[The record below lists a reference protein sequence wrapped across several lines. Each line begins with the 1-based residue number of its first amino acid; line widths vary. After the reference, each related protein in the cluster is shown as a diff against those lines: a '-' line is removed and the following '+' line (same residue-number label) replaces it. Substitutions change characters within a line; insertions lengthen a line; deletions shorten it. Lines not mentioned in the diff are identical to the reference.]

1 MPIDFH
7 NTISDNTSQRVS
19 IENNTCK
26 WPGNSRSC
34 ASKYALFLFFSL
46 SIVDIRSC
54 IQPIPVLEKSY
65 VLANSPCSQ
74 RRGKGTRSDRFSQSL
89 VHWIMKVVIAVAV
102 LAVAANIVVR
112 RPHPQA
118 SLSSMI
124 SDLGQDEF
132 VGPFEIE

>member
-1 MPIDFH
+1 MIILLNGFRSK
-7 NTISDNTSQRVS
+7 TIRVNGLE
-19 IENNTCK
+19 IVA
-26 WPGNSRSC
+26 SC
-34 ASKYALFLFFSL
+34 ASKYASFLFFTL
-46 SIVDIRSC
+46 SIVDIRIC
-54 IQPIPVLEKSY
+54 IQPIPVLENNY
-65 VLANSPCSQ
+65 ILASSPRRQ
-74 RRGKGTRSDRFSQSL
+74 RSGKGTPSVRLSQSL